1 MATDNFIQP
10 SILRFDGHYDHWS
23 MLMENFL
30 RSKEYWHDVSD
41 GVAEPK
47 EEQALKALTENQSTQ
62 RGDRGRSKGRG
73 RGKGNNDRGNHQHI
87 KDEEATTQQLIDQ
100 SQQISSILNVTGV
113 IGMAIISLNAELI

>member
-41 GVAEPK
+41 GVAEPAK
-47 EEQALKALTENQSTQ
+47 EEQALKALTENQSAQ

-73 RGKGNNDRGNHQHI
+73 RGKGNNDQ
-87 KDEEATTQQLIDQ
+87 DEEATTEQLIDQ

-113 IGMAIISLNAELI
+113 IGIAIISLNAELI